1 MRTSINRCHSSLA
14 MCGLAVAL
22 VWAQP
27 VLADGRDLRH
37 RNDGVPGLPSEGQDG
52 SMGFRSGVVAVA
64 NPYAAEA
71 GARILEAGGNA
82 VDAAVA
88 IAYALNV
95 VEPQSAGIGGGG
107 FMLVHLADSGRGG
120 GRFGG
125 KTFAVDTRE
134 RAPAGA
140 RSSMFAGLN
149 FTQASTSGVSVGVP
163 GMVRGTAEAVDRWG
177 KLPLSR
183 VLKPAIRLADDGFAA
198 TARFVT
204 SPNCASATSRA
215 KVYPETAEYFCP
227 GGNPIPEGAIVTNK
241 PLAETLRRIAKHGP
255 DAFYSGEIA
264 YGIVEGQKRQSA
276 GGAPGTMTLADLKS
290 YKATLREPVVGTYR
304 GYTIKAMNSP
314 SSGGLT
320 LLQMLGMVERFP
332 IGDAGAG
339 YGFGSTSTLN
349 VMAEAMRTA
358 FADRA
363 VWMGDAD
370 FSYVPTKGLIAREY
384 TAMRGEPIAP
394 TARLAV
400 NPVAGDPRPYDV
412 NAGRP
417 PKHFAGATSFAGPGG
432 STTHFVVADKWGNLV
447 SYTNTIESGYG
458 AGMFAGYYPE
468 GCGAISCFKSFGF
481 LLNNELTDFN
491 FTPSTNPFTGQP
503 ATNDVAPGKRPRSS
517 MVPTMIFDAKGR
529 PLVAYG
535 SPGGSTIINSVFNV
549 TLNLLDHGMTIQQAI
564 DAPRLS
570 VTAAGG
576 SVSIDTGN
584 PLAPTPFPPESLDGL
599 RVLGHTVNAPADI
612 GSVQMIVID
621 PRTGKQ
627 YGGADFRREG
637 TVIGL
642 PRHRRGHWGGHG
654 GSDHDD

>member
-1 MRTSINRCHSSLA
+1 MRARFDIRRLSLA
-14 MCGLAVAL
+14 ACGLAVAL
-22 VWAQP
+22 AWVNPAQ
-27 VLADGRDLRH
+27 ADGRDFRH
-37 RNDGVPGLPSEGQDG
+37 GSTAVPGLPSKGAG
-52 SMGFRSGVVAVA
+52 PGFHGGVVAVA
-64 NPYAAEA
+64 NPHAAEA

-107 FMLVHLADSGRGG
+107 FMLVHLARH
-120 GRFGG
+120 G

-140 RSSMFAGLN
+140 TPGMFSGLS
-149 FTQASTSGVSVGVP
+149 FTQASTSGISVGVP
-163 GMVRGTAEAVDRWG
+163 GMVRGTAEAVERWG
-177 KLPLSR
+177 RLPLSR
-183 VLKPAIRLADDGFAA
+183 VLKPAIRLADDGFEA
-198 TARFVT
+198 TPRFVA

-227 GGNPIPEGAIVTNK
+227 GGNPIPAGTIVTNK
-241 PLAETLRRIAKHGP
+241 PLAETLRRIARHGP
-255 DAFYSGEIA
+255 EAFYSGEIA
-264 YGIVEGQKRQSA
+264 HGIVEGQKRIST
-276 GGAPGTMTLADLKS
+276 GGAPGTMTLADLKA
-290 YKATLREPVVGTYR
+290 YEATLREPVSGKYR

-320 LLQMLGMVERFP
+320 VLQMLKMVERFP
-332 IGDAGAG
+332 LGDAGAG
-339 YGFGSTSTLN
+339 FGFGSPGTLN

-363 VWMGDAD
+363 LWMGDAD
-370 FSYVPTKGLIAREY
+370 FSYVPAKGLLDKTY
-384 TAMRGEPIAP
+384 TQMRSEPIAP

-400 NPVAGDPRPYDV
+400 NPVAGDPRPYDM
-412 NAGRP
+412 AAWQP
-417 PKHFAGATSFAGPGG
+417 PKHLAGVTSFAGPGG
-432 STTHFVVADKWGNLV
+432 STTHLVVSDKWGNLV

-458 AGMFAGYYPE
+458 AGMFAGYYPA
-468 GCGAISCFKSFGF
+468 GCNEISCFKSFGF

-491 FTPSTNPFTGQP
+491 FTPSVNPFTGEP
-503 ATNDVAPGKRPRSS
+503 VTNDVAPGKRPRSS
-517 MVPTMIFDAKGR
+517 MVPTMIFDSKGR

-549 TLNLLDHGMTIQQAI
+549 TLNLLDHGMTLQQAI

-570 VTAAGG
+570 VTSAGG
-576 SVSIDTGN
+576 AVSVDTGN
-584 PLAPTPFPPESLDGL
+584 PLSPTPFPPASLDAL

-621 PRTGKQ
+621 PKTGKQ
-627 YGGADFRREG
+627 YGGADLRREG

-642 PRHRRGHWGGHG
+642 PRPGRGHWGGHG
-654 GSDHDD
+654 GHHDHDD

>member
-1 MRTSINRCHSSLA
+1 MSARFNLCRSSLA
-14 MCGLAVAL
+14 ACGLAVAL
-22 VWAQP
+22 AWAHP
-27 VLADGRDLRH
+27 VLADGRDFRH
-37 RNDGVPGLPSEGQDG
+37 NNRAVPGLPSDGQG
-52 SMGFRSGVVAVA
+52 AGMGFRSGMVAVA
-64 NPYAAEA
+64 NPYGAEA

-107 FMLVHLADSGRGG
+107 FMLVHLADGGKGSGK
-120 GRFGG
+120 FGG

-134 RAPAGA
+134 RAPGGA
-140 RSSMFAGLN
+140 TPGMFGTLN
-149 FTQASTSGVSVGVP
+149 FTQASTSGISVGVP
-163 GMVRGTAEAVDRWG
+163 GMVRGTADAVDRWG

-183 VLKPAIRLADDGFAA
+183 VLRPAIRLADDGFAA
-198 TARFVT
+198 TARFVA

-215 KVYPETAEYFCP
+215 KVYPETAAYFCP
-227 GGNPIPEGAIVTNK
+227 GGSPIPEGTIVTNK
-241 PLAETLRRIAKHGP
+241 PLAETLRRIARRGP

-264 YGIVEGQKRQSA
+264 QGIIEGQKRQSA
-276 GGAPGTMTLADLKS
+276 GGAPGTMTLADLQG
-290 YKATLREPVVGTYR
+290 YEATLREPVVGTYR

-332 IGDAGAG
+332 IGDAGVG
-339 YGFGSTSTLN
+339 FGFGSTSTLN

-370 FSYVPTKGLIAREY
+370 FSYVPAEGMINRHYTK
-384 TAMRGEPIAP
+384 MRGEPIAP

-400 NPVAGDPRPYDV
+400 NPVAGDPRPYDIS
-412 NAGRP
+412 AWQT
-417 PKHFAGATSFAGPGG
+417 PKDFAGATSFAGPGG

-458 AGMFAGYYPE
+458 AGMFAGYYPA
-468 GCGAISCFKSFGF
+468 GCTEISCFKSFGF

-491 FTPSTNPFTGQP
+491 FTPSINPFTGQP

-570 VTAAGG
+570 VTSAGG
-576 SVSIDTGN
+576 AVSIDTGN
-584 PLAPTPFPPESLDGL
+584 PRAPTPFPAASLDGL

-612 GSVQMIVID
+612 GSVQMIVVD

-642 PRHRRGHWGGHG
+642 PRHRRGHLAGHG
-654 GSDHDD
+654 GGDHDD